1 MRWSILVTEKR
12 PYGTRGKK
20 MSNGILETWNNTQ
33 VSKLAISRM
42 CLMIL
47 LSNLRSWVVDLELLA
62 LLKCSI

>member
-1 MRWSILVTEKR
+1 
-12 PYGTRGKK
+12 